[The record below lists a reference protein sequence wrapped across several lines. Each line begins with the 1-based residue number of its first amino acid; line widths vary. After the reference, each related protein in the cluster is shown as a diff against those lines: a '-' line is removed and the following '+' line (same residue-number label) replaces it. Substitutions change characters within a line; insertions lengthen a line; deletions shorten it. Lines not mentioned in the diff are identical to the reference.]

1 MATDDSGAGP
11 RWRRGEEPE
20 FTRILAF
27 TDAIFAIAMT
37 LLALDLRVDRIVGDA
52 SSPAAM
58 WQALDDL
65 SPKLIAFVVAFYVL
79 ARYWRAHH
87 RFMSRVA
94 VIDSRM
100 LTINLVYLAFVAVL
114 PLPTSLI
121 GEYEQ
126 NPVSGVL
133 FALTLATIAVLETMQ
148 LAHAQRSGL
157 LRSDGGEPED
167 DRSAQEQLIDSISP
181 AVIFLVTL
189 PLSFVDPTLMLVS
202 WAVLGPVAGWL
213 RRRWSHRTA
222 TA

>member
-1 MATDDSGAGP
+1 
-11 RWRRGEEPE
+11 
-20 FTRILAF
+20 
-27 TDAIFAIAMT
+27 
-37 LLALDLRVDRIVGDA
+37 
-52 SSPAAM
+52 
-58 WQALDDL
+58 
-65 SPKLIAFVVAFYVL
+65 
-79 ARYWRAHH
+79 
-87 RFMSRVA
+87 MSRVA

-167 DRSAQEQLIDSISP
+167 DRSAQEQLIDSITP

-202 WAVLGPVAGWL
+202 WAVLGPGAGWL
-213 RRRWSHRTA
+213 RRRWSRRTA